1 MAPLENILSCPV
13 CGLAQRVEAA
23 RPGAAFECVRC
34 GAYLGREPERDSLH
48 LTGALTLAAL
58 VLFAPANLY
67 PILRM
72 YWSGAYSE
80 STVWD
85 GVVSLAQSN
94 QWFVATIVFLASIV
108 IPLVKLIS
116 LFYLVVSAQL
126 RSRALQHFRTR
137 LWRFVD
143 VIGPWAML
151 DVFLLAVLVAL
162 VKLGTLATVLPGP
175 GLTAFCAVVVLTI
188 LASATFDPRL
198 IWMTQKGRTPQ
209 RGTTP
214 RQGATTRQGRPTSPK
229 PA

>member
-1 MAPLENILSCPV
+1 MAPPENIIACPA
-13 CGLAQRVEAA
+13 CGLAQRIETSQ
-23 RPGAAFECVRC
+23 GSGAFECARC
-34 GAYLGREPERDSLH
+34 GAFLGREPEPASLH
-48 LTGALTLAAL
+48 ITGALTLAAL
-58 VLFAPANLY
+58 VLYVPANLY

-94 QWFVATIVFLASIV
+94 QWFVAVVVLLASIV
-108 IPLVKLIS
+108 IPLIKLLS
-116 LFYLVVSAQL
+116 LFYLVLSAQL
-126 RSRALQHFRTR
+126 RVRRLQRLRTR

-162 VKLGTLATVLPGP
+162 VKLGSLATVLPGP
-175 GLTAFCAVVVLTI
+175 GLAAFCAVVVLTI

-198 IWMTQKGRTPQ
+198 IWTTTQKSRTS
-209 RGTTP
+209 
-214 RQGATTRQGRPTSPK
+214 SPK
-229 PA
+229 HA

>member
-1 MAPLENILSCPV
+1 MATVEDVVACPV
-13 CGLAQRVEAA
+13 CGLPQRVA
-23 RPGAAFECVRC
+23 RGQSGVHECVRC
-34 GAYLGREPERDSLH
+34 GAFLGRAPERDSLH

-58 VLFAPANLY
+58 VLYVPANLY
-67 PILRM
+67 PILKM

-85 GVVSLAQSN
+85 GVVSLAKSN
-94 QWFVATIVFLASIV
+94 QWFVAAVVFLASIA
-108 IPLVKLIS
+108 IPLVKLMT

-126 RSRALQHFRTR
+126 RSRALPRLRTR

-143 VIGPWAML
+143 VVGPWAML

-175 GLTAFCAVVVLTI
+175 GLIAFCAVVVLTI
-188 LASATFDPRL
+188 LASSTFDPRL
-198 IWMTQKGRTPQ
+198 IWT
-209 RGTTP
+209 
-214 RQGATTRQGRPTSPK
+214 TSPK